1 MLNVG
6 DQFEGFG
13 GSKHPLIASRDFATG
28 AKQKKPTANLVIR
41 FTGAMRVQDMGSDI
55 HDADF
60 WRFVCRC
67 INGGEEATAEIEIPA
82 GEEG

>member
-13 GSKHPLIASRDFATG
+13 GSKHPIVAGRDFATS
-28 AKQKKPTANLVIR
+28 AKQKKPTASLLIR
-41 FTGAMRVQDMGSDI
+41 LTTAMGVSDMERDI

-60 WRFVCRC
+60 WRFICRC